1 MRSSFDLKHNVG
13 RLTAENAEDLEVL
26 RDMLSPGVF
35 VTAKSP
41 RSIKIKREGELVRAK
56 TGRKEVLMKLL
67 VEKIELR
74 EALRLTGKIVEAPED
89 VDKGYH
95 TIEIEPDKMFTVE
108 KVWKS
113 WEIARLRAA
122 EKKNEPVLICMM
134 DETQADFY
142 FLKDRYKLLFTMDS
156 EASGKKFE
164 SKKSESKRAE
174 YYARALEEIKKRSE
188 RVTKIVIAGPGF
200 AREDLQNLI
209 KQRSKELLPKII
221 VEFTYGT
228 GNLGVQE
235 LLKKGLIEKITK
247 YSRIAQETN
256 AVEKLLELMNKGKA
270 SCGLEKTK
278 EAVTGGKAHMLLISD
293 VKIRDYEDIL
303 DDADRAGAELM
314 IISSE
319 HDAGQK
325 LLGVGGIAALFL

>member
-1 MRSSFDLKHNVG
+1 M
-13 RLTAENAEDLEVL
+13 
-26 RDMLSPGVF
+26 
-35 VTAKSP
+35 
-41 RSIKIKREGELVRAK
+41 I
-56 TGRKEVLMKLL
+56 
-67 VEKIELR
+67 
-74 EALRLTGKIVEAPED
+74 
-89 VDKGYH
+89 
-95 TIEIEPDKMFTVE
+95 
-108 KVWKS
+108 
-113 WEIARLRAA
+113 
-122 EKKNEPVLICMM
+122 

-142 FLKDRYKLLFTMDS
+142 FLKDRYKLLFTLDS

-174 YYARALEEIKKRSE
+174 FYARALEEIKKRSE

-200 AREDLQNLI
+200 AREDLQNMI
-209 KQRSKELLPKII
+209 NQRAKDLLPKII

-256 AVEKLLELMNKGKA
+256 AVERLLEQMNKNKA
-270 SCGLEKTK
+270 ACGPEKTR
-278 EAVTGGKAHMLLISD
+278 EAIAAGQAQMILVSD
-293 VKIRDYEDIL
+293 AKIRDYEELL
-303 DDADRAGAELM
+303 DESDKAGAELM

-325 LLGVGGIAALFL
+325 LLGVGGIAALFF

>member
-1 MRSSFDLKHNVG
+1 MRSSFDLKHNMA
-13 RLTAENAEDLEVL
+13 RITPENGEDLEVL
-26 RDMLSPGVF
+26 RDILSPGILI
-35 VTAKSP
+35 TAKSP
-41 RSIKIKREGELVRAK
+41 RSIKVKREGELVRAK

-74 EALRLTGKIVEAPED
+74 EALRLTGKIMEAPED
-89 VDKGYH
+89 VDRGYH
-95 TIEIEPDKMFTVE
+95 TIEIEPDKMFSAE

-113 WEIARLRAA
+113 WEIERIRAA
-122 EKKNEPVLICMM
+122 EKKNEPVLICMI
-134 DETQADFY
+134 DETEANFY
-142 FLKDRYKLLFTMDS
+142 FLKDRYKLLFTIDS

-164 SKKSESKRAE
+164 SKKSESKRTE
-174 YYARALEEIKKRSE
+174 YYAKVLEEIKKRSD

-209 KQRSKELLPKII
+209 NQRAKELLGKII
-221 VEFTYGT
+221 LEFTYGT

-256 AVEKLLELMNKGKA
+256 AVEKLLEQMNRGKA
-270 SCGLEKTK
+270 ACGPEKALEAIKNN
-278 EAVTGGKAHMLLISD
+278 AAQLLLVSD
-293 VKIRDYEDIL
+293 VKIRDYESIL
-303 DDADRAGAELM
+303 DEADSAKTELM

-325 LLGVGGIAALFL
+325 LLGLGGIAALAF